1 MLWCSLPEISLCIG
15 LIMIILYGLFSLS
28 MSSPSF
34 LPTKAF
40 SSSSLSGF
48 AKQTQGEK
56 VGGSLNRSASL
67 NMVNLFLGDV
77 YFFSRLWPVMLLLGY
92 AIDFNLTSIAG
103 AAAQGLPLA
112 AASVA
117 AAEQGSAAAL
127 ISLHAVHEGVESN
140 FNLLSNVAFS
150 SAIAYPGNNGID
162 ILLII
167 LTVVIMQSFKSF
179 ESVLLL
185 LLAFVGQLFMLHSCD
200 LVSFYICLEVQNFC
214 FLVLC
219 GLQPRVLKYN
229 VPVASSSS
237 ILREAALKVNTN
249 KASGSRPLAGVE
261 ASIKYLLLSAFSSG
275 VLLFWFSVLYLRTGI
290 TTLSWGPLT
299 STPFSVAE
307 YNSALT
313 SHLGGVES
321 SAASGGMPFE
331 SSVAGHG
338 PALASHLALQEGVDS
353 FIDVMPQMLILLAL
367 MFKLG
372 GAPLHLWMIDIY
384 SGVKR
389 QLLMYIAT
397 APKLSLFGFWVST
410 WHSVW
415 TDFTVLMFVA
425 FSMIIGCFGAYSQPT
440 LRSLFAYSTVNEIG
454 LMLMAIETAGFHSL
468 FQHLTIYI
476 VTMLLLWNNSDKRL
490 FAVLAISLAGLPPL
504 AGFFGKAWIF
514 NSVAV
519 GSLAGPYI
527 GILIISLFCTGL
539 SLVYYLRVFR
549 LFAMNSLTSY
559 KNVIFPAG
567 VDSNAGV
574 SHSMGIE
581 TRTYGSSA
589 LNLNIKLTSFCVIF
603 LIFAPLFYIK
613 PFVL

>member
-1 MLWCSLPEISLCIG
+1 MPELSLCIG

-28 MSSPSF
+28 MSSPS
-34 LPTKAF
+34 LLATKSF
-40 SSSSLSGF
+40 TTLSGKG
-48 AKQTQGEK
+48 A
-56 VGGSLNRSASL
+56 LDRSASL
-67 NMVNLFLGDV
+67 NLVNLFLSDV

-92 AIDFNLTSIAG
+92 AVDF
-103 AAAQGLPLA
+103 PL
-112 AASVA
+112 V
-117 AAEQGSAAAL
+117 G
-127 ISLHAVHEGVESN
+127 
-140 FNLLSNVAFS
+140 FS
-150 SAIAYPGNNGID
+150 SVSQDIFSTSATAIAYPYNNGID

-179 ESVLLL
+179 ESILLL

-229 VPVASSSS
+229 VTKSTDSTFAINANSKIS
-237 ILREAALKVNTN
+237 KV
-249 KASGSRPLAGVE
+249 SGSRPLAGVE

-299 STPFSVAE
+299 SGTTPFDTTQS
-307 YNSALT
+307 
-313 SHLGGVES
+313 
-321 SAASGGMPFE
+321 
-331 SSVAGHG
+331 
-338 PALASHLALQEGVDS
+338 DS

-389 QLLMYIAT
+389 QLLMYIST

-476 VTMLLLWNNSDKRL
+476 VTMVLLWNNSDKRL
-490 FAVLAISLAGLPPL
+490 FAILAISLAGLPPL

-514 NSVAV
+514 NSVAT
-519 GSLAGPYI
+519 GAMAGPYI
-527 GILIISLFCTGL
+527 GILVISLFCTLL

-549 LFAMNSLTSY
+549 LFSMGGSATSLGGG
-559 KNVIFPAG
+559 KNIIFPAG
-567 VDSNAGV
+567 VDSNTGV
-574 SHSMGIE
+574 AHSMGVE
-581 TRTYGSSA
+581 TRTYGYNA

>member
-1 MLWCSLPEISLCIG
+1 MPELSLCIG

-28 MSSPSF
+28 MSSPS
-34 LPTKAF
+34 LLATKSF
-40 SSSSLSGF
+40 TTLSGKG
-48 AKQTQGEK
+48 A
-56 VGGSLNRSASL
+56 LDRSASL
-67 NMVNLFLGDV
+67 NLVNLFLSDV

-92 AIDFNLTSIAG
+92 AVDF
-103 AAAQGLPLA
+103 PLVGFSSTDNHDMFS
-112 AASVA
+112 ASA
-117 AAEQGSAAAL
+117 TAGSAA
-127 ISLHAVHEGVESN
+127 
-140 FNLLSNVAFS
+140 
-150 SAIAYPGNNGID
+150 YPYNNGID

-179 ESVLLL
+179 ESILLL

-229 VPVASSSS
+229 VTKSTVPGSPSGVFFSPLGEKVPSNFAINTSSKLS
-237 ILREAALKVNTN
+237 KV
-249 KASGSRPLAGVE
+249 SGSRPLAGVE

-299 STPFSVAE
+299 STPFDTTQS
-307 YNSALT
+307 
-313 SHLGGVES
+313 
-321 SAASGGMPFE
+321 
-331 SSVAGHG
+331 
-338 PALASHLALQEGVDS
+338 DS

-389 QLLMYIAT
+389 QLLMYIST

-425 FSMIIGCFGAYSQPT
+425 FFGAYSQPT

-476 VTMLLLWNNSDKRL
+476 VTMILLWNNSDKRL
-490 FAVLAISLAGLPPL
+490 FAILAISLAGLPPL

-514 NSVAV
+514 NSVAT
-519 GSLAGPYI
+519 GAMAGPYI

-549 LFAMNSLTSY
+549 LFSMGASATPLGGS
-559 KNVIFPAG
+559 KNIIFPAG
-567 VDSNAGV
+567 VDSNTGV
-574 SHSMGIE
+574 AHSMGVE
-581 TRTYGSSA
+581 TRTYGYNA